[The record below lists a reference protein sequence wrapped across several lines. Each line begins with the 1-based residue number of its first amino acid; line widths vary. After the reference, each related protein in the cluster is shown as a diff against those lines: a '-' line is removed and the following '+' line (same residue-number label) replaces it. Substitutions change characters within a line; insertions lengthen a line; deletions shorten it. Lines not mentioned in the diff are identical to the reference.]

1 MQHQPPKN
9 FSINV
14 NQCRSYSCLSSI
26 TYYATDTVSFCRIFL
41 FQFSTQQ
48 IEELR
53 KEKENFRVL
62 IVPSYLEI
70 FDKNVKYCV
79 HSAVTWR
86 RKCINPI
93 KSFISRTTSRPSI
106 NDLIMCNIY
115 MVKQLLQ
122 EILTICNIIQIRDNK
137 ISGCKGKALG
147 VCTHT

>member
-1 MQHQPPKN
+1 MC
-9 FSINV
+9 INV

-26 TYYATDTVSFCRIFL
+26 TYYATDTVSFYQIFS
-41 FQFSTQQ
+41 FQFFHTTNWRIKKGKGKFSCV
-48 IEELR
+48 
-53 KEKENFRVL
+53 NCA
-62 IVPSYLEI
+62 YLEI

-122 EILTICNIIQIRDNK
+122 EILTIYTIIQIRDNK

>member
-1 MQHQPPKN
+1 ML
-9 FSINV
+9 INAGRIPACS
-14 NQCRSYSCLSSI
+14 QERTMPRIPL
-26 TYYATDTVSFCRIFL
+26 VSAEYFYFNS
-41 FQFSTQQ
+41 STQQ

-62 IVPSYLEI
+62 IVPTQKSLI
-70 FDKNVKYCV
+70 RTSNIVCILQNLKK
-79 HSAVTWR
+79 
-86 RKCINPI
+86 KCINPI

-106 NDLIMCNIY
+106 NDLIMCNKY

-147 VCTHT
+147 SLYHT